1 MREVILN
8 AQVRGLNDQHGL
20 KVARKNGLIPGIFY
34 RKDIPNIPFFVKDLS
49 LKKIIYSSS
58 VTVVDLT
65 FEDNKKYP
73 CIVKDVQY
81 DPITDQPVHCD
92 FIGVFEDQAIL
103 VEVPVSFSGIPVGQ
117 KDGGLTQQML
127 HKVRVECLPR
137 FIPES
142 IAIDITPLN
151 IGDSVHVRDLKIENV
166 TFKEREDATIV
177 SVVPP
182 TVEVVATPAEGAE
195 VAEGAETAEPEVVSG
210 KGKKEEAE

>member
-8 AQVRGLNDQHGL
+8 AQVRGLNDIHGL
-20 KVARKNGLIPGIFY
+20 KVARKQGLIPGIFY
-34 RKDIPNIPFFVKDLS
+34 RKDLQNIPFFVKELG
-49 LKKIIYSSS
+49 LKNIIYSQS

-81 DPITDQPVHCD
+81 DPVTDQPIHCD

-103 VEVPVSFSGIPVGQ
+103 VEVPVSLTGVPVGQ
-117 KDGGLTQQML
+117 KDGGLTQNLM

-142 IAIDITPLN
+142 ITVDITPLK
-151 IGDSVHVRDLKIENV
+151 IGDAVHVRDLKIENV

-177 SVVPP
+177 LVAAP
-182 TVEVVATPAEGAE
+182 TVEAVATPAAG
-195 VAEGAETAEPEVVSG
+195 AEGAEGAAEPEVVSG

>member
-8 AQVRGLNDQHGL
+8 AQVRGLNDTHGL
-20 KVARKNGLIPGIFY
+20 KEARKQGLIPGVFY
-34 RKDIPNIPFFVKDLS
+34 RKDLQNIPFFVKDLN

-65 FEDNKKYP
+65 FEDNKKFA

-81 DPITDQPVHCD
+81 DPVTDQPIHCD
-92 FIGVFEDQAIL
+92 FIGVFEDQPIL
-103 VEVPVSFSGIPVGQ
+103 VEVPVTFSGIPAGQ

-142 IAIDITPLN
+142 IGIDITPLN

-182 TVEVVATPAEGAE
+182 TVETATTAAAGAEGAE
-195 VAEGAETAEPEVVSG
+195 GTTAEPEVVSG